1 MFDIRLNEEQRA
13 FQALARDFAE
23 REIKPVAIAFDQEP
37 HWEKRIPWEALK
49 KGSQLGLRS
58 FVLSE
63 ENGGAGASDHLTAC
77 VVAEELA
84 AGDIGTAYYYM
95 LTARRA
101 RDWFELRM
109 SDEQRAYFLPRFL
122 EDDLYFTTVAIHEP
136 DTDLGFDYYTETPP
150 DAKLKTRAVEQ
161 PDGSWIINGAKNF
174 QTVGYL
180 AKLLVVMAQTNTG
193 VQAFLVEGDAK
204 GLVRNK
210 MTMIGRRVGDNAEI
224 FFDDVVV
231 PPGRILAPPPPGR
244 TDMGTHVTI
253 AALTLGLGRA
263 ALEETL
269 KFCQERVSGGKPI
282 IEHQAVGLFLADMA
296 MNLEAARR
304 LIWTAAWAK
313 DHPEAFADG
322 SADWQPYEQMATAFA
337 GTAVQR
343 LTEQGMELFGGMG
356 VVQGMP
362 IEKYARDA
370 LVQKHISFPFP
381 TRYRITEALAGYR
394 RKRMPLIG
402 EN

>member
-13 FQALARDFAE
+13 FQQLARDFAE
-23 REIKPVAIAFDQEP
+23 NEIKPIALELDARP
-37 HWEKRIPWEALK
+37 NWKDRIPWEVLK
-49 KGSQLGLRS
+49 KGSQLGFRT
-58 FVLSE
+58 FVLQE

-84 AGDIGTAYYYM
+84 AADIGTAYYYM

-109 SDEQRAYFLPRFL
+109 TQEQRDYFVPRFV
-122 EDDLYFTTVAIHEP
+122 EDDTYFTTVAIHEP
-136 DTDLGFDYYTETPP
+136 DTDLGFDYFTETPET
-150 DAKLKTRAVEQ
+150 ASFRTKAVEQ
-161 PDGSWIINGAKNF
+161 PDGSWLINGAKNF

-180 AKLLVVMAQTNTG
+180 AKLIVTMAQTENG
-193 VQAFLVEGDAK
+193 PQAFLVEGDSP
-204 GLVRNK
+204 GLVRQPMSK
-210 MTMIGRRVGDNAEI
+210 IGRRVGDNAEI
-224 FFDDVVV
+224 FYDEVRV
-231 PPGRILAPPPPGR
+231 PPDRILAPAPPGR

-263 ALEETL
+263 AFEETL
-269 KFCQERVSGGKPI
+269 KYTQERVAGGKPI
-282 IEHQAVGLFLADMA
+282 IQHQGVGLELADMA
-296 MNLEAARR
+296 TNLEAARR

-322 SADWQPYEQMATAFA
+322 SADWQPYEMMATAFT
-337 GTAVQR
+337 GKAVQR

-356 VVQGMP
+356 VIAGMP
-362 IEKYARDA
+362 IEKYVRDA

-381 TRYRITEALAGYR
+381 TRFRITEALAGFQR
-394 RKRMPLIG
+394 RVAPLLREG
-402 EN
+402 